1 VLSTSIAIS
10 YFFTSKLFQKFQHPI
25 AVSFE
30 QPITVDTLPF
40 PAITFL
46 EPMYQSKEFVT
57 REFKTAFLFL
67 RNKTFVNEYIKNN
80 NLVET
85 YLTEVAVCTYGSQ
98 LYKYPFENYENAF
111 VPTLLNFSYAHQF
124 DKQEAVWNS
133 QFETVFAKRLTSQ
146 GFGYSFNIL
155 DVNEILNIDE

>member
-1 VLSTSIAIS
+1 VLSTSIGIC
-10 YFFTSKLFQKFQHPI
+10 YFLTSKLFQKFQHPI
-25 AVSFE
+25 AVSLE
-30 QPITVDTLPF
+30 QPISVDTLPF

-46 EPMYQSKEFVT
+46 EPIYRSKEFLT
-57 REFKTAFLFL
+57 REVKRAFLSNL
-67 RNKTFVNEYIKNN
+67 NKTFINEYVKNN

-85 YLTEVAVCTYGSQ
+85 FLTQIVVCAKQPY

-111 VPTLLNFSYAHQF
+111 VPTLLNFSYAHHF
-124 DKQEAVWNS
+124 DKQEAMWNS

-155 DVNEILNIDE
+155 DVNEILNIDK